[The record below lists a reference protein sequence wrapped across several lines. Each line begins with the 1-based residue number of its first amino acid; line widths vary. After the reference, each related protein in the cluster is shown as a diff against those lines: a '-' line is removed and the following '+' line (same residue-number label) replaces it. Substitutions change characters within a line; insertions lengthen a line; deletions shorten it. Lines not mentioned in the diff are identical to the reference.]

1 MSDGTVAGLVSGREL
16 MVEAQQKRKVR
27 LCPLGGTPS
36 ASKYQHPAWSRD
48 VCAGFGLQSSRVV
61 PFLYDGSMGAWVALQ
76 HMQVMEGECK
86 SRLCFAFVTRH
97 SCQGSYAES
106 WAKSVA
112 WVTRIIVWQ
121 ADRERFAQ
129 MEAGVS
135 GRGAET
141 VYRDKEGRRVE
152 GPEALAA
159 AAEAEKPKHE
169 KPAWGGGIAQARP
182 GTLLQQ
188 SSV

>member
-1 MSDGTVAGLVSGREL
+1 
-16 MVEAQQKRKVR
+16 
-27 LCPLGGTPS
+27 
-36 ASKYQHPAWSRD
+36 
-48 VCAGFGLQSSRVV
+48 
-61 PFLYDGSMGAWVALQ
+61 MG
-76 HMQVMEGECK
+76 
-86 SRLCFAFVTRH
+86 
-97 SCQGSYAES
+97 
-106 WAKSVA
+106 
-112 WVTRIIVWQ
+112 WQ

-129 MEAGVS
+129 MEAGES

-169 KPAWGGGIAQARP
+169 KPAWGGGIAQARL

-188 SSV
+188 GRGVLHVCFAEEWWIWTRKVMPSGGADTHAEEARGAHLREACSTCCHTTFVWIVTL

>member
-1 MSDGTVAGLVSGREL
+1 M
-16 MVEAQQKRKVR
+16 
-27 LCPLGGTPS
+27 
-36 ASKYQHPAWSRD
+36 
-48 VCAGFGLQSSRVV
+48 
-61 PFLYDGSMGAWVALQ
+61 
-76 HMQVMEGECK
+76 
-86 SRLCFAFVTRH
+86 
-97 SCQGSYAES
+97 
-106 WAKSVA
+106 
-112 WVTRIIVWQ
+112 WQ
-121 ADRERFAQ
+121 ADRERVAR

-169 KPAWGGGIAQARP
+169 KPAWGGGIAQARL

-188 SSV
+188 SSVLHGVGVSNGCIRCLLCSVVADSARAT